1 MTAVDDPHPSP
12 GPAGTAR
19 ATAAPRGSDFLQLDP
34 STAPA
39 RDRVGWLVD
48 ELRRAVQDGRLGL
61 GSRLP
66 ATRTL
71 AGDLGFARGTVVE
84 AYRRLAETGV
94 LDGDRGAG
102 TRVVAAPVAT
112 ASAAPTPDAVI
123 DVASGLPDLA
133 AFPRAAWL
141 RAEREVLATATAAEL
156 GYAHPQGSPVL
167 RHELAAWL
175 ARSRGI
181 RTTAEHVVVTAGVTG
196 ALSLLAQVLRERGVR
211 SCAVED
217 PSAHGN
223 RVMLQAW
230 LDDVIGVPVDEN
242 GLVVADLA
250 RTDESAV
257 LVTPAH
263 QFPTGVVL
271 SPARRRALIG
281 WARAGQRCIVED
293 DYDSEYR
300 YDRAPVP
307 ALHPLAPDRVVHVS
321 SLSKIL
327 APALRLG
334 WMVVPDELRAEIV
347 HRRWATDLGSPV
359 VPQLVLAQLLRSG
372 ALERHLRAMRVRHRR
387 RRDAAVAA
395 VGRHLPGCRLQ
406 GIAAGVHLLV
416 RLPPDVDDVALCA
429 AAADRGVR
437 VHPLSALRFS
447 PGEPGLV
454 LGYAAH
460 PPRTMDEAI
469 AVLGELVRG
478 G

>member
-1 MTAVDDPHPSP
+1 MTTVGDAHGGP
-12 GPAGTAR
+12 GPA
-19 ATAAPRGSDFLQLDP
+19 ATPYPRGSDFLQLDP
-34 STAPA
+34 GAAPP
-39 RDRVGWLVD
+39 RDRVGWLAD

-66 ATRTL
+66 ATRIL
-71 AGDLGFARGTVVE
+71 AAELGLARGTVVE

-102 TRVVAAPVAT
+102 TRVVAVPPVVGST
-112 ASAAPTPDAVI
+112 AATPDPVI

-141 RAEREVLATATAAEL
+141 RAEREVLATATATEL
-156 GYAHPQGSPVL
+156 GYAHPQGSPAL

-175 ARSRGI
+175 GRSRGI
-181 RTTAEHVVVTAGVTG
+181 RTTAEQVVITAGVTG

-223 RVMLQAW
+223 RVILQAW
-230 LDDVIGVPVDEN
+230 LDRVVGVPVDEN
-242 GLVVADLA
+242 GLRVDDLA
-250 RTDESAV
+250 HSGEPVV

-263 QFPTGVVL
+263 QYPTGVVL
-271 SPARRRALIG
+271 SPARRRELVA
-281 WARAGQRCIVED
+281 WARADQRWVIED

-387 RRDAAVAA
+387 RRDAAIAA
-395 VGRHLPGCRLQ
+395 IGRHLPGCTVL

-416 RLPPDVDDVALCA
+416 RLPPGADDVALCA

-437 VHPLSALRFS
+437 VHPLSALRFV

-460 PPRTMDEAI
+460 PPRRVAEAV
-469 AVLGELVRG
+469 AVLGDLLPSS
-478 G
+478 

>member
-1 MTAVDDPHPSP
+1 MTAVDDAHRSP
-12 GPAGTAR
+12 GPAVTPETA
-19 ATAAPRGSDFLQLDP
+19 AAPRGSDFLQLDP
-34 STAPA
+34 GAAPA
-39 RDRVGWLVD
+39 RDRVGWLAD

-71 AGDLGFARGTVVE
+71 AVELGFARGTVVE

-94 LDGDRGAG
+94 LDGDHGAG
-102 TRVVAAPVAT
+102 TRVVAVPAAAT
-112 ASAAPTPDAVI
+112 ATRTVPDGVI

-141 RAEREVLATATAAEL
+141 RAEREVLAAATATEL
-156 GYAHPQGSPVL
+156 GYADPQGSPVL

-175 ARSRGI
+175 ARSRGV
-181 RTTAEHVVVTAGVTG
+181 RTTAEQVVITAGVTG
-196 ALSLLAQVLRERGVR
+196 ALSLLAQVLRDRGVR

-223 RVMLQAW
+223 RVILQAW
-230 LDDVIGVPVDEN
+230 LDRVVGVPVDEN
-242 GLVVADLA
+242 GLRVDDLA
-250 RTDESAV
+250 GSGEPVV

-271 SPARRRALIG
+271 SPARRRELIG
-281 WARAGQRCIVED
+281 WARTTQGWVVED

-321 SLSKIL
+321 SLSKTL

-334 WMVVPDELRAEIV
+334 WMVVPDELRADVV

-359 VPQLVLAQLLRSG
+359 VPQLVLAELLRSG

-395 VGRHLPGCRLQ
+395 VERYLPGCRLQ

-416 RLPPDVDDVALCA
+416 RLPPAVDDVAVCVA
-429 AAADRGVR
+429 AAERGVR
-437 VHPLSALRFS
+437 VHPLSALRFT

-460 PPRTMDEAI
+460 PPRRMEEAI
-469 AVLGELVRG
+469 GVLGKLVHG